1 MFGIGVPELL
11 VILIVALIVI
21 GPSKLPEIARALG
34 KAYAEFSR
42 SLREVKSSLNDIS
55 SEFEQEARIIR
66 EPGKAALET
75 IEKTFAPE
83 PEKKADQPAAQSGPK
98 ETEIRK

>member
-11 VILIVALIVI
+11 VILVVALIVI
-21 GPSKLPEIARALG
+21 GPAKLPEIARALG

-42 SLREVKSSLNDIS
+42 SLREVKSSINDIT
-55 SEFEQEARIIR
+55 SEFEHEARIVR
-66 EPGKAALET
+66 EPGKAALDA

-83 PEKKADQPAAQSGPK
+83 PEPEKKAESSEAPGP
-98 ETEIRK
+98 EIKS